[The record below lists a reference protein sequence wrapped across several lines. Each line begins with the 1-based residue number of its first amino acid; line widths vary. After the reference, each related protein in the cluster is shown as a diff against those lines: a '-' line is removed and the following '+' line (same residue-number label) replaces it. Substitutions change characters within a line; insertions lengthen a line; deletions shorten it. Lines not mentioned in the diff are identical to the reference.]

1 MSKPVMY
8 ALAVETILLLATF
21 LSLVQP
27 EWLARSSGSGEAGS
41 QPTLWLRFVGSLGVV
56 FLSLTFCWSV
66 ILGAVLVLN
75 GYRLQLF

>member
-8 ALAVETILLLATF
+8 ALAVEMVLLLATF

-27 EWLARSSGSGEAGS
+27 EWLARSAPAKNEKGEPS
-41 QPTLWLRFVGSLGVV
+41 LWLRFVGSLGVI

-66 ILGAVLVLN
+66 VLGAVLVLN
-75 GYRLQLF
+75 GYRLQIF